1 MSNKTIKFYNPEAKC
16 FMGESEIKNYK
27 NVNIDELR
35 LACVPTP
42 LKSGYYIFFRN
53 IESDISQLDGVILS
67 SGFTI
72 GDKKDR
78 YAPKIQIPSPTIIKN
93 LLANEEVIEAIGGAP
108 TDLLWTIK
116 ASGETGK
123 GVLYNPKDGSL
134 VRDRRSSK
142 HSILFAAYVTNAKM
156 KKWM

>member
-16 FMGESEIKNYK
+16 FMSEDKIKDYK
-27 NVNIDELR
+27 NVNIDELL

-42 LKSGYYIFFRN
+42 LRSGYYIFFRS
-53 IESDISQLDGVILS
+53 IESDISQLDGVIMS
-67 SGFTI
+67 SRFTI
-72 GDKKDR
+72 GNKKDKN
-78 YAPKIQIPSPTIIKN
+78 APKIGIPSVNIIKN

-108 TDLLWTIK
+108 SDLLWTIK

-134 VRDRRSSK
+134 ARDRRSSK
-142 HSILFAAYVTNAKM
+142 HSILFAAYVTNTKM

>member
-1 MSNKTIKFYNPEAKC
+1 MSH
-16 FMGESEIKNYK
+16 
-27 NVNIDELR
+27 NIL
-35 LACVPTP
+35 
-42 LKSGYYIFFRN
+42 
-53 IESDISQLDGVILS
+53 
-67 SGFTI
+67 
-72 GDKKDR
+72 
-78 YAPKIQIPSPTIIKN
+78 KIQIPSLTIIKN